1 MTITPDAVSKTER
14 DALAAWLR
22 GEAATAEGM
31 AQAAADEYGAKI
43 TREAASKLARA
54 AAIVEGVPP

>member
-43 TREAASKLARA
+43 TREAASKLAR
-54 AAIVEGVPP
+54 GGNC